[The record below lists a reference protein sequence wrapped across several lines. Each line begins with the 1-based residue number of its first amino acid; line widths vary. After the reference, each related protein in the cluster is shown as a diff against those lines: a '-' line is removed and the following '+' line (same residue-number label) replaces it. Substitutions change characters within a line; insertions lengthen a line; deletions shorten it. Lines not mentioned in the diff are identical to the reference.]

1 MDFFYDIFR
10 YEYLMNALLAAV
22 FAGITCGIVGTYVV
36 ARRMVFLCGGV
47 THASFG
53 GLGIAVYMGA
63 NPIAGAMVFAV
74 LSALGIEW
82 AGDRGRIRE
91 DSAIGII
98 WSVGMAVGA
107 LFMSLTPGYT
117 SGDLSSYMFGSI
129 VTVTTR
135 DVATLGVL
143 TLFCIVG
150 AVLWWRP
157 VMYLAFDRDFAASQ
171 GIATRAAS
179 YIMAVIVALTIV
191 LSIRVMGIV
200 LLLSLFTIPAV
211 TANAMTKSYAAI
223 TRWAAVLAVAGA
235 VVGLFISY
243 NLEVPPGASI
253 IFTLTIALIVVKL
266 LTLRVP
272 GAAVFRVP
280 QDAEHFHQLLSRI
293 RRLRFPVQHR
303 LHLPCKRYCKLYRTF
318 CGFASKSRNFPAFFK
333 VFCAFHKNRT
343 ASFGGTPPCCGHLL
357 RAGCCLQLRA
367 ALVAEQ
373 RIVRDGR
380 TALRAALVCLGGR
393 GLRLLGGHI
402 LVDDIVHLSS
412 FGRGQ
417 ACLQAGDLLLDAV
430 DHFDVFIHQRLV
442 FFLALGQAVH
452 QCAQLTLCLEQ
463 LALFADDQR
472 LGLAL
477 LGQIQRSVLALFG
490 VFQTHFLDLVE
501 IHKRHLSYCD
511 LRRPR
516 FAKQHACGVL
526 LTSVPWMLFSL

>member
-117 SGDLSSYMFGSI
+117 SGDLASYMFGSI

-266 LTLRVP
+266 LTLRSKKS
-272 GAAVFRVP
+272 A
-280 QDAEHFHQLLSRI
+280 DATQNH
-293 RRLRFPVQHR
+293 
-303 LHLPCKRYCKLYRTF
+303 T
-318 CGFASKSRNFPAFFK
+318 
-333 VFCAFHKNRT
+333 
-343 ASFGGTPPCCGHLL
+343 
-357 RAGCCLQLRA
+357 
-367 ALVAEQ
+367 
-373 RIVRDGR
+373 
-380 TALRAALVCLGGR
+380 
-393 GLRLLGGHI
+393 
-402 LVDDIVHLSS
+402 
-412 FGRGQ
+412 
-417 ACLQAGDLLLDAV
+417 
-430 DHFDVFIHQRLV
+430 
-442 FFLALGQAVH
+442 
-452 QCAQLTLCLEQ
+452 
-463 LALFADDQR
+463 
-472 LGLAL
+472 
-477 LGQIQRSVLALFG
+477 
-490 VFQTHFLDLVE
+490 
-501 IHKRHLSYCD
+501 
-511 LRRPR
+511 
-516 FAKQHACGVL
+516 
-526 LTSVPWMLFSL
+526 

>member
-135 DVATLGVL
+135 DVTTLGVL

-266 LTLRVP
+266 LTLRSKKS
-272 GAAVFRVP
+272 A
-280 QDAEHFHQLLSRI
+280 DATQNH
-293 RRLRFPVQHR
+293 
-303 LHLPCKRYCKLYRTF
+303 T
-318 CGFASKSRNFPAFFK
+318 
-333 VFCAFHKNRT
+333 
-343 ASFGGTPPCCGHLL
+343 
-357 RAGCCLQLRA
+357 
-367 ALVAEQ
+367 
-373 RIVRDGR
+373 
-380 TALRAALVCLGGR
+380 
-393 GLRLLGGHI
+393 
-402 LVDDIVHLSS
+402 
-412 FGRGQ
+412 
-417 ACLQAGDLLLDAV
+417 
-430 DHFDVFIHQRLV
+430 
-442 FFLALGQAVH
+442 
-452 QCAQLTLCLEQ
+452 
-463 LALFADDQR
+463 
-472 LGLAL
+472 
-477 LGQIQRSVLALFG
+477 
-490 VFQTHFLDLVE
+490 
-501 IHKRHLSYCD
+501 
-511 LRRPR
+511 
-516 FAKQHACGVL
+516 
-526 LTSVPWMLFSL
+526 

>member
-179 YIMAVIVALTIV
+179 YIMAVIMALTIV

-266 LTLRVP
+266 LTLRSKKS
-272 GAAVFRVP
+272 A
-280 QDAEHFHQLLSRI
+280 DATQNH
-293 RRLRFPVQHR
+293 
-303 LHLPCKRYCKLYRTF
+303 T
-318 CGFASKSRNFPAFFK
+318 
-333 VFCAFHKNRT
+333 
-343 ASFGGTPPCCGHLL
+343 
-357 RAGCCLQLRA
+357 
-367 ALVAEQ
+367 
-373 RIVRDGR
+373 
-380 TALRAALVCLGGR
+380 
-393 GLRLLGGHI
+393 
-402 LVDDIVHLSS
+402 
-412 FGRGQ
+412 
-417 ACLQAGDLLLDAV
+417 
-430 DHFDVFIHQRLV
+430 
-442 FFLALGQAVH
+442 
-452 QCAQLTLCLEQ
+452 
-463 LALFADDQR
+463 
-472 LGLAL
+472 
-477 LGQIQRSVLALFG
+477 
-490 VFQTHFLDLVE
+490 
-501 IHKRHLSYCD
+501 
-511 LRRPR
+511 
-516 FAKQHACGVL
+516 
-526 LTSVPWMLFSL
+526 

>member
-98 WSVGMAVGA
+98 WSVGIAVGA

-266 LTLRVP
+266 LTLRSKKS
-272 GAAVFRVP
+272 A
-280 QDAEHFHQLLSRI
+280 DATQNH
-293 RRLRFPVQHR
+293 
-303 LHLPCKRYCKLYRTF
+303 T
-318 CGFASKSRNFPAFFK
+318 
-333 VFCAFHKNRT
+333 
-343 ASFGGTPPCCGHLL
+343 
-357 RAGCCLQLRA
+357 
-367 ALVAEQ
+367 
-373 RIVRDGR
+373 
-380 TALRAALVCLGGR
+380 
-393 GLRLLGGHI
+393 
-402 LVDDIVHLSS
+402 
-412 FGRGQ
+412 
-417 ACLQAGDLLLDAV
+417 
-430 DHFDVFIHQRLV
+430 
-442 FFLALGQAVH
+442 
-452 QCAQLTLCLEQ
+452 
-463 LALFADDQR
+463 
-472 LGLAL
+472 
-477 LGQIQRSVLALFG
+477 
-490 VFQTHFLDLVE
+490 
-501 IHKRHLSYCD
+501 
-511 LRRPR
+511 
-516 FAKQHACGVL
+516 
-526 LTSVPWMLFSL
+526 

>member
-266 LTLRVP
+266 LTLRSKKS
-272 GAAVFRVP
+272 A
-280 QDAEHFHQLLSRI
+280 DATQN
-293 RRLRFPVQHR
+293 
-303 LHLPCKRYCKLYRTF
+303 YT
-318 CGFASKSRNFPAFFK
+318 
-333 VFCAFHKNRT
+333 
-343 ASFGGTPPCCGHLL
+343 
-357 RAGCCLQLRA
+357 
-367 ALVAEQ
+367 
-373 RIVRDGR
+373 
-380 TALRAALVCLGGR
+380 
-393 GLRLLGGHI
+393 
-402 LVDDIVHLSS
+402 
-412 FGRGQ
+412 
-417 ACLQAGDLLLDAV
+417 
-430 DHFDVFIHQRLV
+430 
-442 FFLALGQAVH
+442 
-452 QCAQLTLCLEQ
+452 
-463 LALFADDQR
+463 
-472 LGLAL
+472 
-477 LGQIQRSVLALFG
+477 
-490 VFQTHFLDLVE
+490 
-501 IHKRHLSYCD
+501 
-511 LRRPR
+511 
-516 FAKQHACGVL
+516 
-526 LTSVPWMLFSL
+526 

>member
-10 YEYLMNALLAAV
+10 YEYLMNAVLAAV

-143 TLFCIVG
+143 TLFCIAG

-211 TANAMTKSYAAI
+211 TANALTKSYAAI

-266 LTLRVP
+266 LTLRSKKS
-272 GAAVFRVP
+272 A
-280 QDAEHFHQLLSRI
+280 DATQNH
-293 RRLRFPVQHR
+293 
-303 LHLPCKRYCKLYRTF
+303 T
-318 CGFASKSRNFPAFFK
+318 
-333 VFCAFHKNRT
+333 
-343 ASFGGTPPCCGHLL
+343 
-357 RAGCCLQLRA
+357 
-367 ALVAEQ
+367 
-373 RIVRDGR
+373 
-380 TALRAALVCLGGR
+380 
-393 GLRLLGGHI
+393 
-402 LVDDIVHLSS
+402 
-412 FGRGQ
+412 
-417 ACLQAGDLLLDAV
+417 
-430 DHFDVFIHQRLV
+430 
-442 FFLALGQAVH
+442 
-452 QCAQLTLCLEQ
+452 
-463 LALFADDQR
+463 
-472 LGLAL
+472 
-477 LGQIQRSVLALFG
+477 
-490 VFQTHFLDLVE
+490 
-501 IHKRHLSYCD
+501 
-511 LRRPR
+511 
-516 FAKQHACGVL
+516 
-526 LTSVPWMLFSL
+526 

>member
-157 VMYLAFDRDFAASQ
+157 VMYLAFDRDFAAGQ

-266 LTLRVP
+266 LTLRSKKS
-272 GAAVFRVP
+272 A
-280 QDAEHFHQLLSRI
+280 DATQNH
-293 RRLRFPVQHR
+293 
-303 LHLPCKRYCKLYRTF
+303 T
-318 CGFASKSRNFPAFFK
+318 
-333 VFCAFHKNRT
+333 
-343 ASFGGTPPCCGHLL
+343 
-357 RAGCCLQLRA
+357 
-367 ALVAEQ
+367 
-373 RIVRDGR
+373 
-380 TALRAALVCLGGR
+380 
-393 GLRLLGGHI
+393 
-402 LVDDIVHLSS
+402 
-412 FGRGQ
+412 
-417 ACLQAGDLLLDAV
+417 
-430 DHFDVFIHQRLV
+430 
-442 FFLALGQAVH
+442 
-452 QCAQLTLCLEQ
+452 
-463 LALFADDQR
+463 
-472 LGLAL
+472 
-477 LGQIQRSVLALFG
+477 
-490 VFQTHFLDLVE
+490 
-501 IHKRHLSYCD
+501 
-511 LRRPR
+511 
-516 FAKQHACGVL
+516 
-526 LTSVPWMLFSL
+526 